1 MPSQRELGIL
11 GERLAARYLERL
23 GYEVVDRNYRF
34 GRREIDLIVR
44 RGDVVAFV
52 EVKTRAGDGYGHPL
66 EAITAL
72 KRREVERVA
81 IRWQYRNGQPSQQ
94 FRFDAVGV
102 LIRRGGAPV
111 VEHIPNAWR
120 LGE

>member
-1 MPSQRELGIL
+1 MASHRDLGIL
-11 GERLAARYLERL
+11 GERLAAAHLERL
-23 GYEVVDRNYRF
+23 GYTILDRNYRS
-34 GRREIDLIVR
+34 GRREVDLVVG
-44 RGDVVAFV
+44 RGDIVAFV
-52 EVKTRAGDGYGHPL
+52 EVKTRAGRGFGHPL

-81 IRWQYRNGQPSQQ
+81 TRWQRREGRPGQQ

-102 LIRRGGAPV
+102 LIQRGAAPV
-111 VEHIPNAWR
+111 IEHIPNAWR

>member
-1 MPSQRELGIL
+1 MASHRDLGIR
-11 GERLAARYLERL
+11 GEQLAAAHLETL
-23 GYEVVDRNYRF
+23 GYTILERNYRS

-44 RGDVVAFV
+44 RGNLVAFV
-52 EVKTRAGDGYGHPL
+52 EVKTRAGEGFGHPL

-81 IRWQYRNGQPSQQ
+81 VHWHRRDGRRWQH

-102 LIRRGGAPV
+102 LIRRGAAPV
-111 VEHIPNAWR
+111 IEHIPNAWR

>member
-1 MPSQRELGIL
+1 MSRGPHELGRRA
-11 GERLAARYLERL
+11 ESLAARFFERE
-23 GYEVVDRNYRF
+23 GYSVLTRNFRH

-44 RGDVVAFV
+44 RGNLVAFV
-52 EVKTRAGDGYGHPL
+52 EVKARAGSGYGHPL

-81 IRWQYRNGQPSQQ
+81 RAWVARYGRDELSY
-94 FRFDAVGV
+94 RFDALSV
-102 LIRRGGAPV
+102 LLQGGTPV
-111 VEHIPNAWR
+111 VEHVPGAWR